1 MAKGTGTANDD
12 ESASSDDDIHISLKD
27 KAIVG
32 LSIRIRD

>member
-12 ESASSDDDIHISLKD
+12 ESASSDDIHISLKD